1 MAVGTMVPDLDP
13 KSPATNQPDAV
24 MPLLRARPSDA
35 LSPYRLGPNRPCLRG
50 IGVDKHRSMS
60 DDTMTPLKN
69 AVRVFNKHVLNPA
82 MLTLAGRKHWY
93 AAVIRHTG
101 RRSGKSYATPVVAD
115 RVADGFI
122 LPLPYGT
129 GVDWLRNVLAAGRA
143 TVTVAGETF
152 DVAAPEII
160 DAATAMP
167 QLSPRR
173 RRAFQRFGI
182 DNFVKVALAK

>member
-1 MAVGTMVPDLDP
+1 M
-13 KSPATNQPDAV
+13 
-24 MPLLRARPSDA
+24 
-35 LSPYRLGPNRPCLRG
+35 
-50 IGVDKHRSMS
+50 GVDKHRSMS

-129 GVDWLRNVLAAGRA
+129 GVDWLRNVLAAGSA
-143 TVTVAGETF
+143 TIVTS
-152 DVAAPEII
+152 APSRGR
-160 DAATAMP
+160 T
-167 QLSPRR
+167 
-173 RRAFQRFGI
+173 
-182 DNFVKVALAK
+182 VLA